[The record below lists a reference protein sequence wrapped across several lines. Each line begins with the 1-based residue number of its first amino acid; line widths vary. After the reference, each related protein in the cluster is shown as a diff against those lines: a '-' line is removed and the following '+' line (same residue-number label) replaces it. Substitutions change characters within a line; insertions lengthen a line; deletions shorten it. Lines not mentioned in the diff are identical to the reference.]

1 MNGDGVNNDLMYIY
15 ASGND
20 IKWADAT
27 TASAQA
33 AAYDAFLAQDKYLSA
48 HKGQYAEAYAA
59 RAPWSNRFDF
69 RIAQDLA
76 FRAGGQKHNFQVLV
90 DFMNIGNMFNSKWG
104 IWQSNSASNNCRIL
118 TYKGKNAA
126 GEPTFEMGKD
136 SNGNYYSKTY
146 DYPGKTAYTQC
157 WNFQIGLRYLF
168 N

>member
-1 MNGDGVNNDLMYIY
+1 MNGDGINNDLMYIY
-15 ASGND
+15 PSGSDINWASDPTG
-20 IKWADAT
+20 
-27 TASAQA
+27 SA
-33 AAYDAFLAQDKYLSA
+33 AAYDAFLAQDKYLRS

-69 RIAQDLA
+69 RIAQDFA
-76 FRAGGQKHNFQVLV
+76 FKAAGQKHNFQVLV

-104 IWQSNSASNNCRIL
+104 IWQTNSSSNGNRIL

-126 GEPTFEMGKD
+126 GEPTFDMVKVDGA
-136 SNGNYYSKTY
+136 YCSKTY
-146 DYPGKTAYTQC
+146 EYPGADEYSQC